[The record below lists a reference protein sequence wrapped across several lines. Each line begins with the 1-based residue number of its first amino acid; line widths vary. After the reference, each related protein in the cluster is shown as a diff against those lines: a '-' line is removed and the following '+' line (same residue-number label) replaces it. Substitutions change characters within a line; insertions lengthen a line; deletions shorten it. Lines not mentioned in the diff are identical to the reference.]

1 MKQFIYQFLSK
12 YFLSDCS
19 AYNSLKVRQN
29 CRSKKQARSCFKQLK
44 IPYAKGKIFINP
56 FSVFTFVKRYGFPVV
71 IKPNVGG
78 FSRGAYFPINTK
90 WQLFKASIGVKKWWF
105 SSVIEQYLEGKNYRI
120 VVIKNEVMA
129 IVRRYPPFV
138 IGDGIQNINQLIDEE
153 NQLRQTMKIIPEVKC
168 IPKNYAIK
176 KHLKQHNY
184 SLKTILKKQQKIYLH
199 HKISL
204 KLGSVVEV
212 INKEDLSEN
221 NKNTLLNILSFFDAN
236 ILGIDV
242 ICKTGLSKDFN
253 QQNCIFLEV
262 NSRPYLKMH
271 DFPRYGCVE
280 NLSPFY
286 RQLNILNINNKNT
299 F

>member
-29 CRSKKQARSCFKQLK
+29 CRSKKQARSCFEQLK

-56 FSVFTFVKRYGFPVV
+56 LNVFSFVKKYHFPVV

-78 FSRGAYFPINTK
+78 FSRGAYFPIKTK

-120 VVIKNEVMA
+120 VVIKDEVMA

-138 IGDGIQNINQLIDEE
+138 IGDGMQSINELINEE
-153 NQLRQTMKIIPEVKC
+153 NQLRQTMKLTPEVKL
-168 IPKNYAIK
+168 IPKNRAIK
-176 KHLKQHNY
+176 KHLKQHYY
-184 SLKTILKKQQKIYLH
+184 SFETVLKKQQKFYLH
-199 HKISL
+199 PKISL

-212 INKEDLSEN
+212 IKKEDLSEN
-221 NKNTLLNILSFFDAN
+221 NKKTLLNILNFFDAN

-242 ICKTGLSKDFN
+242 ICKKDLSEDFN
-253 QQNCIFLEV
+253 QQECIFLEV

-271 DFPRYGCVE
+271 DFPRYGKAE
-280 NLSPFY
+280 DLSLFY
-286 RQLNILNINNKNT
+286 HQLDRLNINDKET